1 MAEAPVV
8 EKVARQAKK
17 ICGKVWSD
25 KDSSLRHKNGVKGLG
40 VRGENR
46 EICLNSRN
54 SR

>member
-17 ICGKVWSD
+17 ICDKPWLG
-25 KDSSLRHKNGVKGLG
+25 KDSSLRQKDGEKGQDL
-40 VRGENR
+40 RGENR
-46 EICLNSRN
+46 ESCLNSRN